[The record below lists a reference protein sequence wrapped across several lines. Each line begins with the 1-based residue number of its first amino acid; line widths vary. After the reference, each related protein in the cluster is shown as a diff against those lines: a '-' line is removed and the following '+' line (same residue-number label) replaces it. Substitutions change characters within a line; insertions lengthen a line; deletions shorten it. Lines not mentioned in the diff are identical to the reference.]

1 MRALS
6 GGKSRLIKRLVLGL
20 TLLFLESVLLGQK
33 AFQKVRRAGFE
44 STRRRAPTTVCVMAL
59 QFGLR
64 VSGRE
69 TGACRSLPKGWK
81 GRLYIGVPAFTT
93 TWTTRLTDE
102 LGSDSACMIF
112 GSSSWSTQV

>member
-44 STRRRAPTTVCVMAL
+44 STRRRAPTT
-59 QFGLR
+59 G
-64 VSGRE
+64 GH
-69 TGACRSLPKGWK
+69 
-81 GRLYIGVPAFTT
+81 GRLAGLLYKGLVHTVRDGIAVRVA
-93 TWTTRLTDE
+93 RLRSGN
-102 LGSDSACMIF
+102 GSMSVITKRVERSPLYWRSCIHDDLDDKA
-112 GSSSWSTQV
+112 